1 MDESIIEE
9 EGFYST
15 ELYNKAGI
23 WSPLT
28 DVHIDEN
35 PNEKKQFG
43 ARFLR
48 LSSNCHDNNHLHTG
62 PIIERFHRSEEGLS
76 HFPLSN
82 YKNHSSFMKQLRC
95 RVESGTTAD
104 SDKAN

>member
-9 EGFYST
+9 EGFYSI
-15 ELYNKAGI
+15 ELYNKTQI

-28 DVHIDEN
+28 DVHTDEN
-35 PNEKKQFG
+35 PNEFG

-48 LSSNCHDNNHLHTG
+48 LSSNCHDNNRLHTG
-62 PIIERFHRSEEGLS
+62 LTIERFHRSEEGLS
-76 HFPLSN
+76 HFPLNN

-95 RVESGTTAD
+95 RVESVFV
-104 SDKAN
+104 KAHHNS